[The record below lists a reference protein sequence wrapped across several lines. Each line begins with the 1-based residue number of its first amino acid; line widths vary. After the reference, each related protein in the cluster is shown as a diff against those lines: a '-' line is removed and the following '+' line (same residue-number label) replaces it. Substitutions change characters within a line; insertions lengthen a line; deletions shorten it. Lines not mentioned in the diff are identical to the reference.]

1 MNCREAQ
8 SNAKRVATLLP
19 ATGQL
24 QRACSCGRHTSGGGE
39 CAECSKKRIAEAA
52 RDADKLRRYAAGNR
66 EPGEPPEI
74 VHDVLR
80 SPGQPL
86 ARATRTF
93 FESRFGHDLSHVR
106 VHTDAAAGRS
116 ADSIGASAY
125 SSGNE
130 IVFGTGHYE
139 TTTGSG
145 RILLAHELIHVLQ
158 QRSSQD
164 SAPSRLTPYSH
175 PAEVEARSASK
186 AVVEGHSVSPIQT
199 TAALARRSVSM
210 QGLDPQKI
218 YCALHA
224 AVCLGLSENPP
235 AAALCWA
242 NFAARCGGAMASAG
256 QPAGGEALATGAPV
270 SETPEGE
277 AGTVA

>member
-1 MNCREAQ
+1 MNRRDKQLSTKGGAPF
-8 SNAKRVATLLP
+8 LP
-19 ATGQL
+19 ARGQL
-24 QRACSCGRHTSGGGE
+24 QRACACGQHTNGSGE
-39 CAECSKKRIAEAA
+39 CEGCRKKRIAEAA
-52 RDADKLRRYAAGNR
+52 LGANMLRHHAAENR
-66 EPGEPPEI
+66 ELGEVPEI
-74 VHDVLR
+74 VQDVLR

-86 ARATRTF
+86 DVTTRAF
-93 FESRFGHDLSHVR
+93 FEPRFGHDLGQVR
-106 VHTDAAAGRS
+106 VHTDAAASRS
-116 ADSIGASAY
+116 ADSIGARAY
-125 SSGNE
+125 TSGNQ

-145 RILLAHELIHVLQ
+145 RTLLAHELIHVLQ
-158 QRSSQD
+158 QRGSQD
-164 SAPSRLTPYSH
+164 PAPPRLTPYWH

-186 AVVEGHSVSPIQT
+186 AVVEGHYVSPVG
-199 TAALARRSVSM
+199 TAVGLAPQSVSM

-256 QPAGGEALATGAPV
+256 QPSEGEALASGTPASEISEGGA
-270 SETPEGE
+270 
-277 AGTVA
+277 